1 MIEVGEIDSTRE
13 VMRPS
18 PKLSRLINQT
28 HLAVVSGAAGQD
40 RYLDL
45 ARPEIFGTAFP
56 LAPSLG
62 LFCTAL
68 HVYQQAAE
76 YAASQQNGLVV
87 VGRIMGSPEQSIP
100 VADREEFPGIDFVIL
115 KCPGLQVPRLDF
127 DFTPLD
133 YLSEIV
139 ACGFPFGV
147 TLTQGGPP
155 VKYLRAFSGT
165 VVTRRGLTEFPLVPP
180 GYETSFVPPPGLSGA
195 PLLTIRDGVAIRG
208 VILREHVVELGHAPE
223 RKMMLGIALD
233 IEELLTLNSRLA
245 GGSVAK
251 ILFGREPLDRG
262 ERTP

>member
-1 MIEVGEIDSTRE
+1 
-13 VMRPS
+13 MRPS
-18 PKLSRLINQT
+18 PKLSRFINET
-28 HLAVVSGAAGQD
+28 HLAVVSGTAGKD
-40 RYLDL
+40 RLLDL

-76 YAASQQNGLVV
+76 YAASQQDGLVA
-87 VGRIMGSPEQSIP
+87 VGRIMGSQEQSIP
-100 VADREEFPGIDFVIL
+100 VADREEFPGIDLVIL
-115 KCPGLQVPRLDF
+115 KCPNLQVPRLDF

-133 YLSEIV
+133 YLSDV
-139 ACGFPFGV
+139 VSCGFPFGV
-147 TLTQGGPP
+147 TLAQGGPP
-155 VKYLRAFSGT
+155 MKYLRAFAGNI
-165 VVTRRGLTEFPLVPP
+165 VTRRGLTEFPLVPP

-195 PLLTIRDGVAIRG
+195 PLLTIRDGVSIRG
-208 VILREHVVELGHAPE
+208 VMLREHGVALGNDPE

-233 IEELLTLNSRLA
+233 IEELLTLNSRLV

-251 ILFGREPLDRG
+251 ILFGKEPLDRG